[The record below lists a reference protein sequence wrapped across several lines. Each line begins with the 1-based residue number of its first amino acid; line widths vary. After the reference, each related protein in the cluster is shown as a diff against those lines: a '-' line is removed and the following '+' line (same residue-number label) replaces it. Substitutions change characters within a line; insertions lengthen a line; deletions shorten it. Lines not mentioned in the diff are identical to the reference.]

1 MSYNSRIVID
11 GITEHQRIL
20 LDTMWEKD
28 TSAELYAWMETL
40 TPENWKTVQVLID
53 MIQLAY
59 IDQEVDC
66 TTDLS
71 WVYDSIMECKKL
83 KKS

>member
-1 MSYNSRIVID
+1 MIRID

-28 TSAELYAWMETL
+28 TAEELYNWMETL

-59 IDQEVDC
+59 IDNEVTC
-66 TTDLS
+66 TTDMS
-71 WVYDSIMECKKL
+71 DVYDIIMKCQKI
-83 KKS
+83 